1 MWTQSKKIVD
11 FLSFQD
17 QFCFAQ
23 WTDLGMNVTVCLYN
37 NYKISS
43 IWLCCMGCTSSSA
56 FGMKNLSNGIQG
68 LVWKVTLV
76 DLGIRC
82 ILLEKLYS
90 VSFSPM
96 QKFFCSGNK
105 IKLLRGPKEENRIF
119 FTRPHFKNIINE
131 LPYLKFPQH
140 FFLFSWKNLTHHA
153 IHVWSF
159 WNELSGL

>member
-1 MWTQSKKIVD
+1 M
-11 FLSFQD
+11 L
-17 QFCFAQ
+17 
-23 WTDLGMNVTVCLYN
+23 LYVFIIIIR
-37 NYKISS
+37 YLAL
-43 IWLCCMGCTSSSA
+43 WLCCMGCTSSSA

-105 IKLLRGPKEENRIF
+105 IKLLRGPKEENRVY

-140 FFLFSWKNLTHHA
+140 FFSSVGKTSLITRFMYDHFETNYQVCNFFFEYTVYLWFYKQVNFT
-153 IHVWSF
+153 
-159 WNELSGL
+159 